1 MSERNVEEAVRT
13 IEKVYECAEKLVVKW
28 FPDTEKYIQQK
39 RIAILS
45 LMKMIIDV
53 MSK

>member
-1 MSERNVEEAVRT
+1 LKDDVEEAVRT
-13 IEKVYECAEKLVVKW
+13 VEKVYEYAEKLVVKW
-28 FPDTEKYIQQK
+28 FPDVEKYNQQK

-45 LMKMIIDV
+45 VMKMIIDV